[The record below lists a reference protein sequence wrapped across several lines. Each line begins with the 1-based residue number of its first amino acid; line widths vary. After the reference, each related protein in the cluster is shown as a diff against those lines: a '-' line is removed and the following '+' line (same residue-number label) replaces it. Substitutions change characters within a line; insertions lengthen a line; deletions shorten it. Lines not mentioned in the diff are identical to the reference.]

1 MSETGE
7 AGAGAR
13 PQEFERD
20 GAQVPRTAL
29 IIGGSSGVGLAA
41 AHRLAGQGI
50 AKIAI
55 AARSQARG
63 EAAAESLASASVDAR
78 FFSCD
83 ANDPEAATRLV
94 EAVEAAFGSIDMLVV
109 STAAAVLPRLL
120 GDIEPADIM
129 RTLVDQAAA
138 PMVMSR
144 AVLPGMRARR
154 SGSIVVVASDAAK
167 TATPGETV
175 IGAAMAAITMFAR
188 AMAMEV
194 KRDGIR
200 VNIVTPSLI
209 SGTPIYD
216 RLMQDEFSARLFGK
230 AAKLASLGV
239 ADADDVAATI
249 AFLCSPDAA
258 RITGQAISVNGG
270 ISAA

>member
-1 MSETGE
+1 MSSDTE
-7 AGAGAR
+7 ARTSAASTVGAGEHGAR
-13 PQEFERD
+13 
-20 GAQVPRTAL
+20 ARTAL
-29 IIGGSSGVGLAA
+29 IVGGSSGVGLAT
-41 AHRLAGQGI
+41 AHRLVSQGI
-50 AKIAI
+50 ANIAI
-55 AARSQARG
+55 AARSAERG
-63 EAAAESLASASVDAR
+63 EAAAADLTAKNVDAR
-78 FFSCD
+78 FFACD
-83 ANDPEAATRLV
+83 ANDPAAAVGLV
-94 EAVEAAFGSIDMLVV
+94 AAVEAAFGAIDLLVV

-120 GDIEPADIM
+120 GDIEPADIS
-129 RTLVDQAAA
+129 RILVDQAAA

-144 AVLPGMRARR
+144 AVLPGMRARQ
-154 SGSIVVVASDAAK
+154 SGAIVVVASDAAK
-167 TATPGETV
+167 SATPGETV

-209 SGTPIYD
+209 SGTPIYE
-216 RLMQDEFSARLFGK
+216 RLMEDEFSARLFGK

>member
-1 MSETGE
+1 MT
-7 AGAGAR
+7 
-13 PQEFERD
+13 
-20 GAQVPRTAL
+20 
-29 IIGGSSGVGLAA
+29 
-41 AHRLAGQGI
+41 
-50 AKIAI
+50 
-55 AARSQARG
+55 
-63 EAAAESLASASVDAR
+63 
-78 FFSCD
+78 
-83 ANDPEAATRLV
+83 
-94 EAVEAAFGSIDMLVV
+94 AVEQAYGAIDILVV

-120 GDIEPADIM
+120 GDIEPADIASI
-129 RTLVDQAAA
+129 LVEQAAA

-144 AVLPGMRARR
+144 AVLPGMRSRG
-154 SGSIVVVASDAAK
+154 SGAIVVVASDAAK
-167 TATPGETV
+167 SATPGETV

-216 RLMQDEFSARLFGK
+216 RLMEDEFSARLFGK

-249 AFLCSPDAA
+249 AFLCSADAA

>member
-1 MSETGE
+1 MSSEAETGAPARSE
-7 AGAGAR
+7 HANDDNIARAG
-13 PQEFERD
+13 
-20 GAQVPRTAL
+20 TAL
-29 IIGGSSGVGLAA
+29 IVGGSSGVGLAT
-41 AHRLAGQGI
+41 AHRLVSQGVRN
-50 AKIAI
+50 IAI
-55 AARSQARG
+55 AARSADRG
-63 EAAAESLASASVDAR
+63 AAAAASVSSASVDAR
-78 FFSCD
+78 FFACD
-83 ANDPEAATRLV
+83 ANDPAAAVELV
-94 EAVEAAFGSIDMLVV
+94 AAVEAAFGTIDLLIV

-120 GDIEPADIM
+120 GDIEPAEIS
-129 RTLVDQAAA
+129 RILVDQAAA
-138 PMVMSR
+138 PMLMSR
-144 AVLPGMRARR
+144 AVLPGMRARQ
-154 SGSIVVVASDAAK
+154 SGAIVLVASDAAK
-167 TATPGETV
+167 SATPGETV

-209 SGTPIYD
+209 SGTPIYE
-216 RLMQDEFSARLFGK
+216 RLMEDEFSARLFGK

-239 ADADDVAATI
+239 ANADDVAATI

>member
-1 MSETGE
+1 MGSNESAQAHATE
-7 AGAGAR
+7 ASLMAEDK
-13 PQEFERD
+13 PLS
-20 GAQVPRTAL
+20 AL
-29 IIGGSSGVGLAA
+29 IVGGSSGVGLATA
-41 AHRLAGQGI
+41 RRLAAQGVTR
-50 AKIAI
+50 IAI
-55 AARSQARG
+55 AARSIERG
-63 EAAAESLASASVDAR
+63 EAAAASLSSGTVDAR
-78 FFSCD
+78 FFACD
-83 ANDPEAATRLV
+83 ANDPAEAVRLV
-94 EAVEAAFGSIDMLVV
+94 GEVEAAFGSIDLLVV

-120 GDIEPADIM
+120 GDIEPAEIAQ
-129 RTLVDQAAA
+129 TLTDQAAA

-144 AVLPGMRARR
+144 AVLPGMRARG

-167 TATPGETV
+167 SATPGETV

-216 RLMQDEFSARLFGK
+216 RLMEDEFSARLFGK

-249 AFLCSPDAA
+249 AFLCSRDAA

>member
-1 MSETGE
+1 MSSN
-7 AGAGAR
+7 AGAEAR
-13 PQEFERD
+13 TSDTAGSAD
-20 GAQVPRTAL
+20 GQPKSAL
-29 IIGGSSGVGLAA
+29 VVGGSSGVGLATA
-41 AHRLAGQGI
+41 KRLAAQGVTR
-50 AKIAI
+50 IAI
-55 AARSQARG
+55 AARSVERG
-63 EAAAESLASASVDAR
+63 EAAAASLSSDTVDAR
-78 FFSCD
+78 FFGCD
-83 ANDPEAATRLV
+83 ANDPAEAVRLV
-94 EAVEAAFGSIDMLVV
+94 DAVEAAFGGIDLLVV

-120 GDIEPADIM
+120 GDIEPAEIA

-144 AVLPGMRARR
+144 AVLPGMRARG
-154 SGSIVVVASDAAK
+154 SGAIVVVASDAAK
-167 TATPGETV
+167 SATPGETV

-216 RLMQDEFSARLFGK
+216 RLMEDEFSARLFGK
-230 AAKLASLGV
+230 AAELASLGV

-249 AFLCSPDAA
+249 AFLCSRDAA

>member
-1 MSETGE
+1 MSDD
-7 AGAGAR
+7 AGPGASDR
-13 PQEFERD
+13 L
-20 GAQVPRTAL
+20 GAEGTHSADRVAL
-29 IIGGSSGVGLAA
+29 IVGGSSGVGLAT
-41 AHRLAGQGI
+41 AHRLASQGVT
-50 AKIAI
+50 KIAI
-55 AARSQARG
+55 AARSVDRG
-63 EAAAESLASASVDAR
+63 VAAAASVSSATVEAR
-78 FFSCD
+78 FFPCD
-83 ANDPEAATRLV
+83 ANDAAAAADLV
-94 EAVEAAFGSIDMLVV
+94 AAVEAAFGSVDLLVV

-120 GDIEPADIM
+120 GDISPEEIASI
-129 RTLVDQAAA
+129 LVEQAAP

-144 AVLPGMRARR
+144 AVLPGMRARG
-154 SGSIVVVASDAAK
+154 SGAIVVVASDAAK
-167 TATPGETV
+167 SATPGETV
-175 IGAAMAAITMFAR
+175 IGAAMAAITMFAK

-216 RLMQDEFSARLFGK
+216 RLMEDPFSARLFGK
-230 AAKLASLGV
+230 AAKLAALGV
-239 ADADDVAATI
+239 ANADDVAATI

>member
-1 MSETGE
+1 MILDVLHT
-7 AGAGAR
+7 
-13 PQEFERD
+13 ERSRD
-20 GAQVPRTAL
+20 KVAL
-29 IIGGSSGVGLAA
+29 VVGGSSGVGLAT
-41 AHRLAGQGI
+41 AHRLLAQGVTSL
-50 AKIAI
+50 AI
-55 AARSQARG
+55 AARSAERG
-63 EAAAESLASASVDAR
+63 EAAAASLSAAGADAR
-78 FFSCD
+78 FFACD
-83 ANDPEAATRLV
+83 ANDPVAAPELV
-94 EAVEAAFGSIDMLVV
+94 AAVTEVFGTIDILVV
-109 STAAAVLPRLL
+109 STAANVLPRLL
-120 GDIEPADIM
+120 GDIALGDIALI
-129 RTLVDQAAA
+129 LVEQAAA
-138 PMVMSR
+138 PMLMSR
-144 AVLPGMRARR
+144 AVLPVMRASG

-167 TATPGETV
+167 SATPGETV

-209 SGTPIYD
+209 SGTPIYE
-216 RLMQDEFSARLFGK
+216 RLMEDEFSARLFGK

-249 AFLCSPDAA
+249 AFLCSGDAA

>member
-1 MSETGE
+1 MTTGSN
-7 AGAGAR
+7 AGDAARSADASTAGGEVALS
-13 PQEFERD
+13 
-20 GAQVPRTAL
+20 AL
-29 IIGGSSGVGLAA
+29 IVGGSSGVGLAA
-41 AHRLAGQGI
+41 ARRLAAQGVTR
-50 AKIAI
+50 IAI
-55 AARSQARG
+55 AARSVERG
-63 EAAAESLASASVDAR
+63 EAAASGLASNTVDAR
-78 FFSCD
+78 FFPCD
-83 ANDPEAATRLV
+83 ANNPVEAMRLV
-94 EAVEAAFGSIDMLVV
+94 EAVEAAFGAIDILVV

-120 GDIEPADIM
+120 GDIEPADIV

-144 AVLPGMRARR
+144 AVLPGMRTRG

-167 TATPGETV
+167 SATPGETV

-216 RLMQDEFSARLFGK
+216 RLMEDEFSARLFGK

-239 ADADDVAATI
+239 ADADDVAATV

-258 RITGQAISVNGG
+258 RVTGQAISVNGG

>member
-1 MSETGE
+1 MSSGTEEPTPDGTGE
-7 AGAGAR
+7 LGTCA
-13 PQEFERD
+13 
-20 GAQVPRTAL
+20 RTAL
-29 IIGGSSGVGLAA
+29 IVGGSSGVGLAT
-41 AHRLAGQGI
+41 AHRLAAQGI
-50 AKIAI
+50 ANIAI
-55 AARSQARG
+55 AARSTERG
-63 EAAAESLASASVDAR
+63 EAAAADLAAKGVDAR
-78 FFSCD
+78 FFACD
-83 ANDPEAATRLV
+83 ANDPAAAVGLAA
-94 EAVEAAFGSIDMLVV
+94 AVEAAFGGIDLLVV

-120 GDIEPADIM
+120 GDIEPADIS
-129 RTLVDQAAA
+129 RILVDQAAA

-144 AVLPGMRARR
+144 AVLPGMRARQ
-154 SGSIVVVASDAAK
+154 SGAIVVVASDAAK
-167 TATPGETV
+167 SATPGETV

-209 SGTPIYD
+209 GGTPIYE
-216 RLMQDEFSARLFGK
+216 RLMADEFSARLFGK